1 MYAFG
6 DDKQVA
12 NDTVAVM
19 EEILIEYIIDVVR
32 SYLSDFHSGSSAY
45 SRLLFPIDYI
55 IITAVLSKSTSPSSV
70 AFYHCCPVT

>member
-32 SYLSDFHSGSSAY
+32 SYLSDYHSGCCAY
-45 SRLLFPIDYI
+45 SRHLFQIDH
-55 IITAVLSKSTSPSSV
+55 IITTVLSKSTSHSSV
-70 AFYHCCPVT
+70 AFYH

>member
-32 SYLSDFHSGSSAY
+32 SYLSDFHSGSCAY
-45 SRLLFPIDYI
+45 SRLAFRIDH
-55 IITAVLSKSTSPSSV
+55 IITTVLSKSTSHSSV